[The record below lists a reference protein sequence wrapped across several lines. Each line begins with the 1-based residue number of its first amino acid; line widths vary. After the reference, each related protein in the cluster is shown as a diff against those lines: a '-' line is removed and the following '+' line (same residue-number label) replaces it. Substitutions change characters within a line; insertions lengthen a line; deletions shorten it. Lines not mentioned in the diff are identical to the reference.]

1 MLRRKFQIFIS
12 LESLLF
18 SICDV
23 LRFQVELEEKILFA
37 KMNVSFIHM
46 SELFRGNYLWDS
58 IMNLKAAAIV
68 FGVSMILSHRR
79 ALAGKSCWEK

>member
-1 MLRRKFQIFIS
+1 
-12 LESLLF
+12 
-18 SICDV
+18 
-23 LRFQVELEEKILFA
+23 
-37 KMNVSFIHM
+37 MNVSFIHM

-79 ALAGKSCWEK
+79 ALAGKIMLGKVTNSFHFVKNVIQRSFDSLFLIGP